1 MSPENSKIL
10 TDKYPKIF
18 PPPPPEENREPFYYF
33 GFECGDGW
41 FDLIELLCR
50 NIQHHI
56 DWGVENLPEDKKEEF
71 QVTAAQVKE
80 KFGSLRWYYNG
91 GDEHIRGMV
100 QMAESMSNKICEN
113 CGDKATVK
121 TKGWIRNLCQ
131 PCCIRG
137 NFKAQGF
144 ELK

>member
-1 MSPENSKIL
+1 MSPEKSKIL

-18 PPPPPEENREPFYYF
+18 PLPKEEGGESLDYYF

-41 FDLIELLCR
+41 FDLIDLLCK
-50 NIQHHI
+50 NIQHH
-56 DWGVENLPEDKKEEF
+56 VEWAISTPEDKREDL
-71 QVTAAQVKE
+71 QVVAVQIKE
-80 KFGSLRWYYNG
+80 KFSTLRFYYDG
-91 GDEHIRGMV
+91 GDEYLRGMI
-100 QMAESMSNKICEN
+100 QMAEAMSGKICEN

-131 PCCIRG
+131 PCHIRG

>member
-1 MSPENSKIL
+1 MSPEKSKIL

-18 PPPPPEENREPFYYF
+18 PPPKEDGSDPPYYF
-33 GFECGDGW
+33 GFDCGDGW
-41 FDLIELLCR
+41 FDLIDLLCN

-56 DWGVENLPEDKKEEF
+56 EWAISTPEDKREDI
-71 QVTAAQVKE
+71 QVVAVQIKE
-80 KFGSLRWYYNG
+80 KFSTLRFYYDG
-91 GDEHIRGMV
+91 GDEYLRGMI
-100 QMAESMSNKICEN
+100 QMAEAMSGKICEN
-113 CGDKATVK
+113 CGDKATVR

-131 PCCIRG
+131 PCHIRG